1 MRHWSRWPKVP
12 QMTAFLPRQDSP
24 PACPRFC
31 SRAWLAY
38 SWGLCRRLVQ
48 RSVGHSRQMREAAPC
63 LLPSPP
69 SPLLRPLCHDP
80 VKASPAQD
88 RQAAAEP
95 ELQLH
100 QRNPVT
106 PLCPAKAPSPSPTP
120 SQRRPLKLFA
130 SDLVVSAPAL
140 TRLSTD
146 RAETTLHL
154 VHPAANAPTASASAA
169 FPPVATGGGNL
180 EDSNISSPLSE
191 VDDKDANDEDIE
203 HMHLDRDNLSI
214 GPEET
219 RGTDNGGSDS
229 DSALSDAASDVNSEA
244 NDTEAETLRL
254 YDTPQIQRHRD
265 VGIERF
271 NDGEPF
277 EHTPS
282 KLRRALVNGDDD
294 SVSGDD
300 SHVDED
306 EDDDDDNDDNESP
319 TKAVA
324 AIVKADEDGQRDSQ
338 ERKRKR
344 SAVTEQSDPEQPVRK
359 RTGSISAA
367 NGDGDDRLAAA
378 EDDATPAANLPSGV
392 QSPGDDD
399 EASATNQDT
408 PTEHEAPEVTRKT
421 KRSGS
426 KRKNVIAD
434 DGDSET
440 RAELRDE
447 LQDAAMEE
455 EPEPDQP
462 EEEEAEPEADEET
475 DAAARNLEELEKK
488 QAAYR
493 DWTQIEEMFGIFRDR
508 LYKDRLQR
516 LEEEEQSLHAPE
528 PTHPEYLNM
537 KQCLDDRLDRKLQAI
552 NTEHEYRLK
561 ALERRAVAQRA
572 QIWGQ
577 YFQAVREKREQA
589 LEGLN
594 RQWYDVQSA
603 RRSAHSLPDYGL
615 LFPKDPSQRVRNAIA
630 YNTEVSTLAGL
641 AKYEGFPAGPELQG
655 ASTSEL
661 EADLAVME
669 RTRRMRQKPSISHIR
684 EEYQPP
690 HLTRLDPAGE
700 QFVKNTPWA
709 NPNHSAHKFYQ
720 HNPAPVEAR
729 PEPAAPA
736 SRPPQNALPPSTD
749 LKAAF
754 DGSASARSPA
764 LSARLSESPEITRNI
779 LNPSSHPMKQMGS
792 ISGLSRGS
800 KTAAT

>member
-1 MRHWSRWPKVP
+1 M
-12 QMTAFLPRQDSP
+12 
-24 PACPRFC
+24 
-31 SRAWLAY
+31 
-38 SWGLCRRLVQ
+38 
-48 RSVGHSRQMREAAPC
+48 AA
-63 LLPSPP
+63 
-69 SPLLRPLCHDP
+69 
-80 VKASPAQD
+80 
-88 RQAAAEP
+88 
-95 ELQLH
+95 
-100 QRNPVT
+100 
-106 PLCPAKAPSPSPTP
+106 
-120 SQRRPLKLFA
+120 
-130 SDLVVSAPAL
+130 
-140 TRLSTD
+140 
-146 RAETTLHL
+146 
-154 VHPAANAPTASASAA
+154 TASASTA
-169 FPPVATGGGNL
+169 FPPVATGGDL

-203 HMHLDRDNLSI
+203 HMHLDREHLSL

-219 RGTDNGGSDS
+219 RATDHGGSDS
-229 DSALSDAASDVNSEA
+229 DSALSDAGSDVNSEA

-254 YDTPQIQRHRD
+254 YDTPQAQRHRD

-271 NDGEPF
+271 NDAEPF

-294 SVSGDD
+294 SASAFGSD
-300 SHVDED
+300 SHSHRDEDEEDDED
-306 EDDDDDNDDNESP
+306 EDNDDHELP
-319 TKAVA
+319 TKPVMV
-324 AIVKADEDGQRDSQ
+324 IVKTEEDARRDSQ

-344 SAVTEQSDPEQPVRK
+344 SAAAEQSDLEQPVRK

-367 NGDGDDRLAAA
+367 NGDGDDHLATG

-392 QSPGDDD
+392 PSPGD
-399 EASATNQDT
+399 EETSATNRDT
-408 PTEHEAPEVTRKT
+408 PQDDEIPEAPRKT

-434 DGDSET
+434 DADSESQ
-440 RAELRDE
+440 AEVRDE
-447 LQDAAMEE
+447 QNDTAVED
-455 EPEPDQP
+455 EPEADHA
-462 EEEEAEPEADEET
+462 EEEAEPEADEET

-537 KQCLDDRLDRKLQAI
+537 KQCLDDRLEQKLQAI
-552 NTEHEYRLK
+552 NREHEYRLK

-577 YFQAVREKREQA
+577 YFQAVREKREQS

-615 LFPKDPSQRVRNAIA
+615 LFPKDPAQRVRNAIA

-655 ASTSEL
+655 ASASEL
-661 EADLAVME
+661 EADMAAME
-669 RTRRMRQKPSISHIR
+669 RTRRVRHKPSISHIR

-709 NPNHSAHKFYQ
+709 NPNHSAHKFYP
-720 HNPAPVEAR
+720 HPVSAEAR
-729 PEPAAPA
+729 PEAAAAAVPAGRAPPNAPPPAADP
-736 SRPPQNALPPSTD
+736 
-749 LKAAF
+749 KAAL
-754 DGSASARSPA
+754 DGPGAARSPA
-764 LSARLSESPEITRNI
+764 TLSARLSESPEMTRNI
-779 LNPSSHPMKQMGS
+779 LNPASHQMKRMGS
-792 ISGLSRGS
+792 MPGLSRSS
-800 KTAAT
+800 KTAAA

>member
-1 MRHWSRWPKVP
+1 M
-12 QMTAFLPRQDSP
+12 
-24 PACPRFC
+24 
-31 SRAWLAY
+31 
-38 SWGLCRRLVQ
+38 
-48 RSVGHSRQMREAAPC
+48 
-63 LLPSPP
+63 
-69 SPLLRPLCHDP
+69 
-80 VKASPAQD
+80 
-88 RQAAAEP
+88 
-95 ELQLH
+95 
-100 QRNPVT
+100 
-106 PLCPAKAPSPSPTP
+106 
-120 SQRRPLKLFA
+120 
-130 SDLVVSAPAL
+130 
-140 TRLSTD
+140 
-146 RAETTLHL
+146 
-154 VHPAANAPTASASAA
+154 
-169 FPPVATGGGNL
+169 PPVAAAATGGDL

-191 VDDKDANDEDIE
+191 VDDKDANDEEIE
-203 HMHLDRDNLSI
+203 HMHLDRDHLSA
-214 GPEET
+214 GPDEAQD
-219 RGTDNGGSDS
+219 TDHAGSDS

-254 YDTPQIQRHRD
+254 YDTPQTQRHRD

-271 NDGEPF
+271 NDREPF

-282 KLRRALVNGDDD
+282 KLRRPLLNGDGD

-300 SHVDED
+300 SHADED
-306 EDDDDDNDDNESP
+306 GDADDDDDGEEDDIDENESP
-319 TKAVA
+319 TKP
-324 AIVKADEDGQRDSQ
+324 ITITPKEDQSSRGDSQ

-344 SAVTEQSDPEQPVRK
+344 SAAAEHQSDLEQPARK

-367 NGDGDDRLAAA
+367 GADGDDHLAAA
-378 EDDATPAANLPSGV
+378 DDDATPAAIPVRALGSV
-392 QSPGDDD
+392 VDDD

-408 PTEHEAPEVTRKT
+408 PAEDEAPQVPRKT

-426 KRKNVIAD
+426 KRKTVVSD
-434 DGDSET
+434 DAESEAPT
-440 RAELRDE
+440 EARDDRRDPA
-447 LQDAAMEE
+447 LDE
-455 EPEPDQP
+455 EPEPDHA

-475 DAAARNLEELEKK
+475 DAAARNLEELERK

-537 KQCLDDRLDRKLQAI
+537 KQCLDDRLEQKMRAI

-577 YFQAVREKREQA
+577 YFQAVREKREHA
-589 LEGLN
+589 LEALN

-615 LFPKDPSQRVRNAIA
+615 LFPKDPAQRIRNAIA

-661 EADLAVME
+661 EADLAAME
-669 RTRRMRQKPSISHIR
+669 RTRRLRQKPSISHIR

-709 NPNHSAHKFYQ
+709 NPNHSAHKLYQ
-720 HNPAPVEAR
+720 HHAAAVEVR
-729 PEPAAPA
+729 PEPAAA
-736 SRPPQNALPPSTD
+736 AGRTSQNAISHAAE
-749 LKAAF
+749 LKAAL
-754 DGSASARSPA
+754 DGPGAVRAPA
-764 LSARLSESPEITRNI
+764 HSARLSESPEITRNL
-779 LNPSSHPMKQMGS
+779 LNPSSNQMKRMSS
-792 ISGLSRGS
+792 ISGLGRGS
-800 KTAAT
+800 KAAAA

>member
-1 MRHWSRWPKVP
+1 M
-12 QMTAFLPRQDSP
+12 
-24 PACPRFC
+24 
-31 SRAWLAY
+31 
-38 SWGLCRRLVQ
+38 
-48 RSVGHSRQMREAAPC
+48 AA
-63 LLPSPP
+63 
-69 SPLLRPLCHDP
+69 
-80 VKASPAQD
+80 
-88 RQAAAEP
+88 
-95 ELQLH
+95 
-100 QRNPVT
+100 
-106 PLCPAKAPSPSPTP
+106 
-120 SQRRPLKLFA
+120 
-130 SDLVVSAPAL
+130 
-140 TRLSTD
+140 
-146 RAETTLHL
+146 
-154 VHPAANAPTASASAA
+154 TASASAA
-169 FPPVATGGGNL
+169 FPPVATGGGDL

-203 HMHLDRDNLSI
+203 HMHLDRDNLSL

-219 RGTDNGGSDS
+219 RATDHGGSDS

-254 YDTPQIQRHRD
+254 YDTPQTQRHRD

-282 KLRRALVNGDDD
+282 KRRRSKLRRALVNGHDD
-294 SVSGDD
+294 SISGDD
-300 SHVDED
+300 SHIDEDED
-306 EDDDDDNDDNESP
+306 EDDENEDNEDNESP
-319 TKAVA
+319 TKPIA
-324 AIVKADEDGQRDSQ
+324 AIVKADEGARRDTQ

-344 SAVTEQSDPEQPVRK
+344 SAATEQSDLGQPAMK

-367 NGDGDDRLAAA
+367 NGDGDNHLAAV
-378 EDDATPAANLPSGV
+378 EDDATPVANPPSGD
-392 QSPGDDD
+392 QSPGDD
-399 EASATNQDT
+399 EETSATNQDS
-408 PTEHEAPEVTRKT
+408 PLDDEAPEVARKT

-426 KRKNVIAD
+426 KRKTVMAD
-434 DGDSET
+434 DADSES
-440 RAELRDE
+440 RVQARDE
-447 LQDAAMEE
+447 QQGAAMEE
-455 EPEPDQP
+455 EPEPDHP

-537 KQCLDDRLDRKLQAI
+537 KQCLDDRLDQKLQSV
-552 NTEHEYRLK
+552 NTEYEYRLK

-577 YFQAVREKREQA
+577 YFQAIREKREQA

-655 ASTSEL
+655 ASASEL
-661 EADLAVME
+661 EADLAAME
-669 RTRRMRQKPSISHIR
+669 RTRRVRHKPSISHIR

-709 NPNHSAHKFYQ
+709 NPNHSSHKFYQ
-720 HNPAPVEAR
+720 HHPAAVDAR

-736 SRPPQNALPPSTD
+736 APGRASQNAIP
-749 LKAAF
+749 
-754 DGSASARSPA
+754 ASADPRTALDGPASVRSPA
-764 LSARLSESPEITRNI
+764 LSTRLSESPEITRNI
-779 LNPSSHPMKQMGS
+779 LNPSSHQMKRMGS

>member
-1 MRHWSRWPKVP
+1 M
-12 QMTAFLPRQDSP
+12 
-24 PACPRFC
+24 
-31 SRAWLAY
+31 
-38 SWGLCRRLVQ
+38 
-48 RSVGHSRQMREAAPC
+48 AA
-63 LLPSPP
+63 
-69 SPLLRPLCHDP
+69 
-80 VKASPAQD
+80 
-88 RQAAAEP
+88 
-95 ELQLH
+95 
-100 QRNPVT
+100 
-106 PLCPAKAPSPSPTP
+106 
-120 SQRRPLKLFA
+120 
-130 SDLVVSAPAL
+130 
-140 TRLSTD
+140 
-146 RAETTLHL
+146 
-154 VHPAANAPTASASAA
+154 TASASAA
-169 FPPVATGGGNL
+169 FPPVATGGDL

-191 VDDKDANDEDIE
+191 VDDKDANDEDIK
-203 HMHLDRDNLSI
+203 HMHLDRERLSL

-219 RGTDNGGSDS
+219 RATDHGGSDS
-229 DSALSDAASDVNSEA
+229 DSALSDAGSDVNSEA

-254 YDTPQIQRHRD
+254 YDTPQAQRHRD

-271 NDGEPF
+271 NDAEPF

-294 SVSGDD
+294 SASAFGSD
-300 SHVDED
+300 SHSHRDED
-306 EDDDDDNDDNESP
+306 EEDDEDEENDDHELP
-319 TKAVA
+319 TKPVMV
-324 AIVKADEDGQRDSQ
+324 IVKTEEDVRRDSQ

-344 SAVTEQSDPEQPVRK
+344 SAAAEQSDLEQPVRK

-367 NGDGDDRLAAA
+367 NGDGDDNLATG
-378 EDDATPAANLPSGV
+378 EDDATPAVNLPSRV
-392 QSPGDDD
+392 PSPGDG
-399 EASATNQDT
+399 ETSATNRDT
-408 PTEHEAPEVTRKT
+408 PQDDEIPEISRKT

-434 DGDSET
+434 DADSESQ
-440 RAELRDE
+440 AEVRDE
-447 LQDAAMEE
+447 QNDTAVED
-455 EPEPDQP
+455 EPEADHA
-462 EEEEAEPEADEET
+462 EEEAEPEADEET

-537 KQCLDDRLDRKLQAI
+537 KQCLDDRLEQKLQAI
-552 NTEHEYRLK
+552 KREHEYRIK

-615 LFPKDPSQRVRNAIA
+615 LFPKDPAQRVRNAIA

-655 ASTSEL
+655 ASPSEL
-661 EADLAVME
+661 EADMAAME
-669 RTRRMRQKPSISHIR
+669 RTRRVRHKPSISHIR

-709 NPNHSAHKFYQ
+709 NPNHSAHKFYP
-720 HNPAPVEAR
+720 HPVSAEAR
-729 PEPAAPA
+729 PEAAAAVVPAGRAPPNAPPPPAADP
-736 SRPPQNALPPSTD
+736 
-749 LKAAF
+749 KAAL
-754 DGSASARSPA
+754 DGPGAARSPAA
-764 LSARLSESPEITRNI
+764 LSARLSESPEMTRNI
-779 LNPSSHPMKQMGS
+779 LNPASHQMKRMGS
-792 ISGLSRGS
+792 TPGLGRSS
-800 KTAAT
+800 KTAAA